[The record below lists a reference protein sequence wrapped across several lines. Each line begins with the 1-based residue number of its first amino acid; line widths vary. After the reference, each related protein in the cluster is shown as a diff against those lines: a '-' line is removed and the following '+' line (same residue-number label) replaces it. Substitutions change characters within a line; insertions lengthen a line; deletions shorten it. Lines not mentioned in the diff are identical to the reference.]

1 MRRKFITGLL
11 PFGLAAIVVA
21 GCSSSSSP
29 PHKGD
34 AGSAP
39 DAKRVTDAAPD
50 AGAPDRHVVV
60 LFTSD
65 EHSHLLAFSPELDD
79 FPESTTAGTGTLV
92 GGVARRL
99 AVLNQERAA
108 ATAAGKDYVLVSAGD
123 NNMGCLTH
131 IAFQTESYDYQS
143 LKTLGYDV
151 TTFGNHE
158 FDFGPAALANAIQ
171 AAQGHGGLPAIV
183 ASNIHFSTSSSAD
196 DTLSAL
202 YSTDVTD
209 GSPVHPY
216 RVLTTKTGI
225 KVGVL
230 GYVGVNA
237 SSEAPNK
244 TPVEF
249 SEALLSPD
257 AGPLVGDASVQSQ
270 QLPLVYEDLQPVVN
284 QLRNVEKVDLVVALA
299 HAGIADMSTQATIET
314 GEDWNICQNVTGIDL
329 IVSGHA
335 HNTQPQPMEV
345 TNTAGKKCLVLNG
358 SAFGQHVGRVEYT
371 IPGTPGAPVS
381 WDTST
386 QTLVPVSDMT
396 VPESTEAMALPG
408 IVQGIE
414 ESSTGPTAGQTYL
427 EGLLSLTT
435 GTTVRNDPSTP
446 GDLYF
451 YPIGKTAFDV
461 LDLHSLSY
469 LSADSMLVASD
480 GWAAD
485 NGGATSDL
493 AIETADVMRAVIK
506 QGKTGVIAAADAF
519 NVVPLGASPT
529 NGTIGYPIIRAY
541 IYLTELQGVFEFA
554 LAWGPTNV
562 EFNLLMGGAQVEYDA
577 TLPPVENETDLLLGK
592 GQVTKIT
599 IASDHTNLENFDKV
613 IFQRAQPDATPPIPA
628 IGAGTDL
635 IPIVSSSYVAQFA
648 GEAGVKLKD
657 STGTPLGPATYDN
670 NAAVV
675 LAVLHRPDSSEIK
688 QLEGFFQWIHS
699 TPTLPSVYDVTSP
712 QATQRW
718 VCVNGC
724 PSGATPGP

>member
-1 MRRKFITGLL
+1 MRPERLFASFL
-11 PFGLAAIVVA
+11 PFGLAAVA
-21 GCSSSSSP
+21 GCSSSSSQ

-34 AGSAP
+34 AGVP
-39 DAKRVTDAAPD
+39 DARREVDAAPD
-50 AGAPDRHVVV
+50 AAAPDRHVVV

-79 FPESTTAGTGTLV
+79 FPESTTPGSGALV
-92 GGVARRL
+92 GGVARRV
-99 AVLNQERAA
+99 AVVKQERAA
-108 ATAAGKDYVLVSAGD
+108 ATAAGKDSILVSAGD
-123 NNMGCLTH
+123 NNMGCLSH

-143 LKTLGYDV
+143 LMTVGYDV

-158 FDFGPAALANAIQ
+158 FDFGPAALANAIH
-171 AAQGHGGLPAIV
+171 AAQASKGLPPIV

-202 YSTDVTD
+202 YSSDVTD
-209 GSPVHPY
+209 NKPVHPY
-216 RVLTTKTGI
+216 RVVTTKAGI
-225 KVGVL
+225 KIGVL

-244 TPVEF
+244 GPVQF

-257 AGPLVGDASVQSQ
+257 APPLTGDASVQSQ
-270 QLPLVYEDLQPVVN
+270 QLPLVYQDLQPVVDH
-284 QLRNVEKVDLVVALA
+284 LRNVEKVDLVVALA

-335 HNTQPQPMEV
+335 HNTQAQPMEV

-371 IPGTPGAPVS
+371 IPGSPGAAVS

-386 QTLVPVSDMT
+386 QTLIPVNDMT
-396 VPESTEAMALPG
+396 APDTTEATALPG

-414 ESSTGPTAGQTYL
+414 ESGSAQTGTQTYL

-435 GTTVRNDPSTP
+435 GTTVTNDTGKP

-461 LDLHSLSY
+461 LDARSLSF

-480 GWAAD
+480 AWAAD
-485 NGGATSDL
+485 NGGATSEV
-493 AIETADVMRAVIK
+493 AIETADVIRAVIR
-506 QGKTGVIAAADAF
+506 QGKTGVISAADAF
-519 NVVPLGASPT
+519 DVVPLGASPT
-529 NGTIGYPIIRAY
+529 NGSIGYPLIRAY
-541 IYLTELQGVFEFA
+541 VYLTELQGVFEFA
-554 LAWGPTNV
+554 LSQGPTND
-562 EFNLLMGGAQVEYDA
+562 EFDLGMGGVQVEYDA
-577 TLPPVENETDLLLGK
+577 TLPFVENETDLLLGK

-599 IASDHTNLENFDKV
+599 LASDHTKLENFDKV
-613 IFQRAQPDATPPIPA
+613 IFQRAQPDATPPVPA
-628 IGAGTDL
+628 IGVGTDL

-670 NAAVV
+670 TAAVIQ
-675 LAVLHRPDSSEIK
+675 AVLQRPDGSEIK

-699 TPTLPSVYDVTSP
+699 TPTLPSLYDVTSP

-724 PSGATPGP
+724 KAGATPGP